1 MIFMSTKLTH
11 WPAAEGFWGD
21 HFIMKTQTGLYFRL
35 NDADKFKG
43 MGDASLV

>member
-1 MIFMSTKLTH
+1 MIFMNTTLEH

-35 NDADKFKG
+35 NHNEVHH
-43 MGDASLV
+43 ASME